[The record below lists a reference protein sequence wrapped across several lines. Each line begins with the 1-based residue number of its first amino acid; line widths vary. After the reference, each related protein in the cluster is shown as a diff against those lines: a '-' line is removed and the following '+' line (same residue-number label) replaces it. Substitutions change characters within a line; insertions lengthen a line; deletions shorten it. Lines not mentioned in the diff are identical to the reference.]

1 MSRSFEVREVAELLG
16 VAPRRVEGW
25 VERGLLKAT
34 RPGSGPGR
42 RRRFATES
50 LLTAMLLLRVQTVM
64 GERNEELNRL
74 IQEFTGP
81 LLRQLISRLDERAEI
96 KDITLVVSNYAGAHS
111 NVTSHGNP
119 EYQVELWIGRR
130 RLRSGPERERRELL
144 RVPLGDRSQQP
155 IDPSAPPAPT
165 WSDALRAGASVTF
178 FDLTGPL
185 QALRER
191 LHKRNA

>member
-16 VAPRRVEGW
+16 VSPRRVEGW

-50 LLTAMLLLRVQTVM
+50 LLTGMLLLRVQTVM
-64 GERNEELNRL
+64 GERNEGLNRL

-96 KDITLVVSNYAGAHS
+96 KDITLVVANYAAADS
-111 NVTSHGNP
+111 NVTAHGNP
-119 EYQVELWIGRR
+119 EYQVELWLGRR
-130 RLRSGPERERRELL
+130 RLPTRRESERRELL
-144 RVPLGDRSQQP
+144 RVRLGEQSQQP
-155 IDPSAPPAPT
+155 VDPTAPPAPS
-165 WSDALRAGASVTF
+165 WEDALQAGASLTF

-185 QALRER
+185 LALRDR
-191 LHKRNA
+191 LRKRSV